1 MSRGTGV
8 PTHSKPVMEDSAMTI
23 YLYVKT
29 HRVTG
34 LKYFGKTE
42 QTDPYKYRGSGK
54 HWCRHIR
61 QHGNDVETKIVG
73 VFEDALEAT
82 KFALNFS
89 RENNIVES
97 KEWAN
102 LVPENVLDGQIPG
115 SIRSEETKQKI
126 SKSMSELKK
135 GHYHPNLHWKGKTFS
150 DEHRKNH
157 LRAHEKIDYEVT
169 FPDGSKILIKNLNKF
184 CKENGLIQ
192 HCMWMVTKG
201 EYKQH
206 KGFKCKKL

>member
-1 MSRGTGV
+1 
-8 PTHSKPVMEDSAMTI
+8 MTI

-34 LKYFGKTE
+34 LKYFGKTG

-115 SIRSEETKQKI
+115 QYS
-126 SKSMSELKK
+126 L
-135 GHYHPNLHWKGKTFS
+135 
-150 DEHRKNH
+150 
-157 LRAHEKIDYEVT
+157 
-169 FPDGSKILIKNLNKF
+169 
-184 CKENGLIQ
+184 
-192 HCMWMVTKG
+192 
-201 EYKQH
+201 
-206 KGFKCKKL
+206 